1 MSLEFHGLTKKYG
14 NFCALDNF
22 TATLDTGIY
31 ALLGP
36 NGAGKSTLMNCLA
49 GIIAPTDGYI
59 TYNGNDIATMGEN
72 FRAVLGFMP
81 QYPGFY
87 PDFTARQLMHYIGE
101 MKGLRGKEAKL
112 RADEMLKAV
121 NLFDVKDKKIREFSG
136 GMKQRVGLA
145 QAIMN
150 HPQVL
155 ILDEPTAGLDP
166 KERIRFR
173 NLISSLS
180 KNMTVIFCTH
190 IVSDIETIAKEVLLL
205 HHGSLL
211 KKDTISALTDSLEG
225 MVWEIFSS
233 DEAAEALIEQ
243 YPKSCLMYKDG
254 KNCVRILNAT
264 QPCANATPCK
274 AVLDDVYLHMF
285 GDLSK

>member
-1 MSLEFHGLTKKYG
+1 MPLEFHGLTKCYG
-14 NFCALDNF
+14 DFCALDHF

-49 GIIAPTDGYI
+49 GITAPTDGYI
-59 TYNGNDIATMGEN
+59 TYNGNDISSMGEN

-87 PDFTARQLMHYIGE
+87 PNFTARQLMQYIGE
-101 MKGLRGKEAKL
+101 MKGLKWKEAKL

-121 NLFDVKDKKIREFSG
+121 NLYDVKDKKIREFSG

-145 QAIMN
+145 QALMN

-173 NLISSLS
+173 NLISTLS

-205 HHGSLL
+205 HRGNLL
-211 KKDTISALTDSLEG
+211 KKDSISALTHLLED
-225 MVWEIFSS
+225 MVWEIFTS
-233 DEAAEALIEQ
+233 DEDAEALIEQ
-243 YPKSCLMYKDG
+243 YPVSCLMYKDG
-254 KNCVRILNAT
+254 KNCVRIVNAT
-264 QPCANATPCK
+264 QPRADSVPCK

>member
-1 MSLEFHGLTKKYG
+1 MSLAFHGLTKMYG
-14 NFCALDNF
+14 QFCALNHF

-49 GIIAPTDGYI
+49 GITMPSDGAI
-59 TYNGNDIATMGEN
+59 TYNGLDVFSMGED
-72 FRAVLGFMP
+72 FRGVLGFMP

-87 PDFTARQLMHYIGE
+87 PNFTAKQLLQYIGE
-101 MKGLRGKEAKL
+101 MKGLKSKEAKH
-112 RADEMLKAV
+112 RADEMLNAV
-121 NLFDVKDKKIREFSG
+121 NLYDVKDKKIGEFSG
-136 GMKQRVGLA
+136 GMKQRIGLA
-145 QAIMN
+145 QALIN

-173 NLISSLS
+173 NLISTLS

-205 HHGSLL
+205 HHGKLL
-211 KKDTISALTDSLEG
+211 KQDTISGLTDMLEG
-225 MVWEIFSS
+225 KVWEIFSS
-233 DEAAEALIEQ
+233 DEDAEQLIEQ

-254 KNCVRILNAT
+254 GNCVRIVNAT
-264 QPCANATPCK
+264 QPHRDAVPCK
-274 AVLDDVYLHMF
+274 AVLEDVYLHMF
-285 GDLSK
+285 GDFSK